1 MMADRHE
8 YQLTIIINKRKLKR
22 LIIDQHYKKKHS
34 STVTDRTIIEL
45 VKTLNEETLPVD
57 KEVDGYQY
65 FRVEPVTHKKSPYRL
80 VLVIY
85 IHDDFLGVINA
96 FRVKRRKYEKK

>member
-1 MMADRHE
+1 MDARNE
-8 YQLTIIINKRKLKR
+8 YQLKITINGRKLNR
-22 LIIDQHYKKKHS
+22 VIIDQHYQTKHS
-34 STVTDRTIIEL
+34 ATVDDRKILEL
-45 VKTLNEETLPVD
+45 VKTLNEEILPVD
-57 KEVDGYQY
+57 REEDGYQY
-65 FRVEPVTHKKSPYRL
+65 FRVEPVIHNKSPYRL

>member
-1 MMADRHE
+1 MDTRNE
-8 YQLTIIINKRKLKR
+8 YQLKITINGRKLNR
-22 LIIDQHYKKKHS
+22 VIIDQHYKTKHS
-34 STVTDRTIIEL
+34 ATVDDRKILEL
-45 VKTLNEETLPVD
+45 VKTLNNEILPIDREE
-57 KEVDGYQY
+57 DGYQY
-65 FRVEPVTHKKSPYRL
+65 FRVEPVIIDKSPHRL